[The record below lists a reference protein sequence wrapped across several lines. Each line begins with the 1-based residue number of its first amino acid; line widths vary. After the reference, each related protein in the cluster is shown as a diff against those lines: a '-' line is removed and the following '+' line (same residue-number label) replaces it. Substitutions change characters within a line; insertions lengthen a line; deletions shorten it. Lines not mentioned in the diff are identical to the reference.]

1 MAPMGMSGVIALVE
15 VEPAASW
22 IRRAK
27 TFSGFLDVIERGEEA
42 VGLTYLF
49 HDDRPPVRRIET
61 ALARWWRGDDV
72 LGIDALD
79 AAFAEGEAA
88 WLNAL
93 VTTGLVAVDET
104 AGLEMPQAPRYFDV
118 LADDDARTRRLPL
131 VVAELGVNPVGS
143 KRPGDRDV
151 FALDCAWTLE
161 LMLMSRMA
169 IRELDTAKGRTL
181 AAELEADGIAVLTKL
196 ARQRIDGRRIL
207 IQAAS

>member
-1 MAPMGMSGVIALVE
+1 MSGVIALVE

-27 TFSGFLDVIERGEEA
+27 TFSEFLDVIERCDEA

-49 HDDRPPVRRIET
+49 HGDRPPARRIDT
-61 ALARWWRGDDV
+61 ALERWSKGEDV
-72 LGIDALD
+72 VGIAALN

-118 LADDDARTRRLPL
+118 LGDDDARARRLPV
-131 VVAELGVNPVGS
+131 VVADLGVNPVGS
-143 KRPGDRDV
+143 KRLGDRDV

-169 IRELDTAKGRTL
+169 VRELDMGSSNGGTL
-181 AAELEADGIAVLTKL
+181 AAELEPDGVAVLTKL
-196 ARQRIDGRRIL
+196 ARQRIDGRRLL